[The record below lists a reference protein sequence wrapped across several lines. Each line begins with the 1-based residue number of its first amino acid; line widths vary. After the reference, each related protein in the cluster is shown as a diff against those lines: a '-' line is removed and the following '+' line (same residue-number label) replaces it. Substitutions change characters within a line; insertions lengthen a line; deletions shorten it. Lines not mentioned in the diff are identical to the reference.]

1 MSDIQKL
8 KDLMAKYKA
17 IKGYDDGGVVS
28 QEDLAPYMPSK
39 QEEESSGFPP
49 GPQRASYIAN
59 KKYQAAQSQKG
70 YYDGGVTNQTLGAP
84 IGYPQADKVIPGV
97 GKLSDLQAF
106 SAGMAKQ
113 KLENPVMTT
122 TNGPDGLPVDPED
135 AAERAQTPTVDTSD
149 SAKLVLADKLNQQ
162 LQAMKA
168 TRQANPGYT
177 KGGMVKGYDDGG
189 ITTPDPNSSQMPSE
203 LDQILSQTGQNSPD
217 AGNETPL
224 PWGGLDGKAL
234 ADYIKANPGPTAT
247 TGLNPNAKVEASD
260 DEDEDDDA
268 DETPIKGPK
277 LASVSKDSGAQLSLP
292 ASSDDA
298 KLLDDD
304 NVSPDSKSTVASLLS
319 SLNSGS
325 SAKPTDSDPYGDAGL
340 QALKDAQSHDKLV
353 GGIAG
358 ILGGQAAHDAVNQNG
373 QVSKIMQQ
381 RAVQDQSTQHAVALM
396 QLSDEQD
403 KSDPTK
409 PVSVMAQNAMA
420 SMYKQL
426 GWEVPPGLNKVSASS
441 IEKSPVW
448 KAIETSE
455 TGKLRQQTA
464 EQNFLLRQQGMDKK
478 QTNKQTTDDSKEGA
492 AIGKS
497 LNSLSAT
504 SRSALGTAAKS
515 KVSVQRLKDI
525 VTDPDATNEDMH
537 SAAAD
542 LDALISGANATQGG
556 TQNVVYHTLAN
567 DFAKN
572 WQYITRNPTAPDIPK
587 IKQHIANLADRMNNI
602 SDRVINKN
610 TAIIKA
616 SHSPWISRNQEQW
629 QNIVNS
635 LTEEPSSNTRTPQ
648 STQLTSQDKQ
658 AIDWANSNKTDPRAQ
673 QILKLHGLQ

>member
-59 KKYQAAQSQKG
+59 KKYQAAQSQRG

-113 KLENPVMTT
+113 KLENPGMTT

-168 TRQANPGYT
+168 ARQVNPDNYA

-203 LDQILSQTGQNSPD
+203 LDQILSQTGQNAPD

-304 NVSPDSKSTVASLLS
+304 NVAPDSKSTVASLLS

-381 RAVQDQSTQHAVALM
+381 RTAQDQTTQHAMALM
-396 QLSDEQD
+396 NLADEKEKGD
-403 KSDPTK
+403 ATSPT
-409 PVSVMAQNAMA
+409 SVLAQNAI
-420 SMYKQL
+420 SQLYKQI
-426 GWEVPPGLNKVSASS
+426 GMAPPPNLNKIPASA

-448 KAIETSE
+448 KAIETTENAKMRQTIAQQNLLMRQATLGNAQNNKQNQSM
-455 TGKLRQQTA
+455 QQTQQLLESARGNPAAAQA
-464 EQNFLLRQQGMDKK
+464 ERDIYSAQKANSLANLYGDPNKLSQQQVNLLSQEVGKIAAGGVSSHSELQGITPNALVGQLSKTTGDLINKPTSAHAAAWVKQYTDYTNALAKDAQNVIQDKYGRVIESRK
-478 QTNKQTTDDSKEGA
+478 
-492 AIGKS
+492 KS
-497 LNSLSAT
+497 LTPENYQALQDNYINRFKNS
-504 SRSALGTAAKS
+504 
-515 KVSVQRLKDI
+515 D
-525 VTDPDATNEDMH
+525 
-537 SAAAD
+537 
-542 LDALISGANATQGG
+542 
-556 TQNVVYHTLAN
+556 
-567 DFAKN
+567 
-572 WQYITRNPTAPDIPK
+572 
-587 IKQHIANLADRMNNI
+587 
-602 SDRVINKN
+602 
-610 TAIIKA
+610 
-616 SHSPWISRNQEQW
+616 
-629 QNIVNS
+629 
-635 LTEEPSSNTRTPQ
+635 RTPQ